1 MLKSNIKLRNKEVF
15 GNIHNLVKETTERLE
30 IIQRQLIMDSNNVSL
45 RTQETRTRQHLNKSL
60 YQGGDLL
67 V

>member
-1 MLKSNIKLRNKEVF
+1 MLKSNIKLCNKDVF
-15 GNIHNLVKETTERLE
+15 GNIHNLVKETTKRLE
-30 IIQRQLIMDSNNVSL
+30 IIQRQLIMDGNNVSL
-45 RTQETRTRQHLNKSL
+45 RTQKTRTRQHLNKAL